1 MFEDLRNEL
10 NDENVSSDDETNT
23 NEPFDS
29 GNVFDYTD
37 DDEIEEAL
45 QETSTSDQFDRFG
58 IYESDVDNEDEELED
73 EGKEKRILGM
83 TAPQRFMMSVMIFF
97 MVGILG
103 AFCLILSGKI
113 VLPFF

>member
-23 NEPFDS
+23 SETFSSSNA
-29 GNVFDYTD
+29 FDYTD

-73 EGKEKRILGM
+73 EGEEKRILGM

-97 MVGILG
+97 MVVILG

>member
-10 NDENVSSDDETNT
+10 NDENVPSSDETNT
-23 NEPFDS
+23 SDTFDS

-37 DDEIEEAL
+37 DSEIDEAL

-58 IYESDVDNEDEELED
+58 IYEGDVEEEELED
-73 EGKEKRILGM
+73 ESEEKRILGM

-97 MVGILG
+97 MVVILG